1 MAYVRQK
8 LFRSGIQDPLAAI
21 GSALDRISY
30 IRPAKPG
37 ETVAV
42 AVGSRNIHHLDLV
55 VHQTLRFLENRGF
68 KPFIVPAMGSHGGAT
83 ATGQKKVLEQF
94 HITETAMEVPILAD
108 MGTDCAGQTVS
119 GLNIFFSKA
128 ALSANHIILINRI
141 KRHTKFRAD
150 IESGICKMLTIG
162 LGKDKGAAEFHRFA
176 VSRTFSIIEDA
187 ANFLLS
193 KLNILFGMALLEDG
207 YGKLTHVEAVLPEN
221 LIQREKELLKEATR
235 MMGKIPF
242 DHLDILIVDYIG
254 KDISGIGMDSNVTG
268 RQRDLV
274 GNMFLSPYV
283 KRIFVRDLSPASEG
297 NANGIGLADFT
308 TTRLVKKIDVQK
320 TFINAITAI
329 SPEKAAIPIHFEND
343 RKSLD
348 SCMKTTGVD
357 SPDDLRMVR
366 IKNTAKLQYLQV
378 SRAFEPEIHKNS
390 DLTICSAW
398 QPFNFDQS
406 DNLTEFK
413 SYD

>member
-1 MAYVRQK
+1 
-8 LFRSGIQDPLAAI
+8 
-21 GSALDRISY
+21 
-30 IRPAKPG
+30 
-37 ETVAV
+37 
-42 AVGSRNIHHLDLV
+42 
-55 VHQTLRFLENRGF
+55 
-68 KPFIVPAMGSHGGAT
+68 
-83 ATGQKKVLEQF
+83 
-94 HITETAMEVPILAD
+94 
-108 MGTDCAGQTVS
+108 
-119 GLNIFFSKA
+119 
-128 ALSANHIILINRI
+128 
-141 KRHTKFRAD
+141 
-150 IESGICKMLTIG
+150 
-162 LGKDKGAAEFHRFA
+162 
-176 VSRTFSIIEDA
+176 
-187 ANFLLS
+187 
-193 KLNILFGMALLEDG
+193 
-207 YGKLTHVEAVLPEN
+207 
-221 LIQREKELLKEATR
+221 
-235 MMGKIPF
+235 MGKIPF